1 MSAVRTIGF
10 LGAGHIGEP
19 MVERVLAAGHPVRV
33 YARRPEVS
41 SRLAALG
48 AELVDT
54 AQDLAACDA
63 VVSCLYDDAQM
74 LDVLPGVVAAL
85 GPHTVLLSHTTG
97 APATLDRLD
106 GYAPGARAAIVDAAF
121 SGTAE
126 AVRAG
131 RLTVFLGGEP
141 AHVATARE
149 VVAAYAAP
157 VVATGPRGSALR
169 VKLLNNLLFAAISQ
183 VTLRGLAAGRAMGVA
198 EDALL
203 EALSVSSGGS
213 AAGAY
218 IAARGGPEG
227 YVAAVAPFLR
237 KDLAACRDTAAQSG
251 VDLALLLGAARD
263 GPMDLG
269 EITAAGKSPGATGT
283 DRDPQRREQFGED
296 HH

>member
-1 MSAVRTIGF
+1 MSTVRTIGV

-19 MVERVLAAGHPVRV
+19 MVERLLAAGHPVRV
-33 YARRPEVS
+33 YARRPEVRG
-41 SRLAALG
+41 RLSAVG
-48 AELVDT
+48 AELVG
-54 AQDLAACDA
+54 AARDLAACDA
-63 VVSCLYDDAQM
+63 VVSCLYDDAQI
-74 LDVLPGVVAAL
+74 LDVLPEVVAAL

-106 GYAPGARAAIVDAAF
+106 GYAPGGRAAIVDAAF

-141 AHVATARE
+141 AHVAVARQ
-149 VVAAYAAP
+149 VVAAYADP

-198 EDALL
+198 QDALL
-203 EALSVSSGGS
+203 QALAVSSGGS
-213 AAGAY
+213 TAGSY
-218 IAARGGPEG
+218 IAARGGAER
-227 YVAAVAPFLR
+227 YADAVAPFLA
-237 KDLAACRDTAAQSG
+237 KDLAACRDTAAEAG
-251 VDLALLLGAARD
+251 VDLAPLLDAAHD

-269 EITAAGKSPGATGT
+269 EITTIESH
-283 DRDPQRREQFGED
+283 RQS
-296 HH
+296 